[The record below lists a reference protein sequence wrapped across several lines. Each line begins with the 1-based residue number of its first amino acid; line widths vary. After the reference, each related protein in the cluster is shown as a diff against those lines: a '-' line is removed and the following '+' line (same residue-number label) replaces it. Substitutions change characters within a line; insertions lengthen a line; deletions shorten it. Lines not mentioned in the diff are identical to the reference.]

1 MLSAAQGCPT
11 RRRRGHGWSSPWLAE
26 LCTLRECGEGRR
38 LAKSGHGGL
47 DRFCIL
53 HLTRPLKPGGPH
65 IRNRP
70 SGPTLACLAGE
81 EEGRRFLMQPALP
94 PKRPRTRPAFADST
108 ARPPYHPAVESSVAH
123 RLPGAV
129 LSASSEHCLACRL
142 RPTPHHH
149 TTLYYTTP
157 HHTLLHHTGPVKH
170 PPSRSFA
177 VHCACCDG
185 M

>member
-108 ARPPYHPAVESSVAH
+108 PCSGVVRRPPSPWSSAFGFIRALSCLPPA
-123 RLPGAV
+123 PNTT
-129 LSASSEHCLACRL
+129 
-142 RPTPHHH
+142 PPHH
-149 TTLYYTTP
+149 TLLHHTTP